1 MIMKKILVP
10 TDFTETSE
18 NALIYALE
26 MAKIFKAKLLLLH
39 TFEVPIVDNQAMPL
53 NYAVIYESI
62 ELSNFEQFK
71 QLMPKYHKIAED
83 RHLGAI
89 EMQHILMEGDL
100 LVSIKKVIEQEN
112 IDLVVM
118 GTKGANTWLETFWGT
133 NTGTVLAGVSVP
145 VLSVPQGA
153 KFQKIQTIAFTTRF
167 REKDIEALFKVLV
180 FAKKMQ
186 AKVKCLYVKTPDSDV
201 TDTTIKRWE
210 SHFEEEPNLK
220 IYIIPSEE
228 VQQTIEDFMVGQDID
243 MLAMLTYKRNFFLK
257 LFTNTTTQ
265 QLSYHLNTPILAF
278 HA

>member
-1 MIMKKILVP
+1 MKKILLP
-10 TDFTETSE
+10 TDFTATSE

-26 MAKIFKAKLLLLH
+26 MAKLFKAKLVLLH
-39 TFEVPIVDNQAMPL
+39 TFEIPIVDNQAMPL

-71 QLMPKYHKIAED
+71 QLMPRYHKIAEE
-83 RHLGAI
+83 RNLGAI
-89 EMQHILMEGDL
+89 EMQHIVMDGDL

-118 GTKGANTWLETFWGT
+118 GTKGANTWVDAFLGT
-133 NTGTVLAGVSVP
+133 NTGAVLSSVSVP

-167 REKDIEALFKVLV
+167 RKKDIEALVKVLV

-186 AKVKCLYVKTPDSDV
+186 AKVKCLYVKTAHSDV
-201 TDTTIKRWE
+201 TETTIKRWE
-210 SHFEEEPNLK
+210 SHFEDETNLK
-220 IYIIPSEE
+220 IFIIPSEE
-228 VQQTIEDFMVGQDID
+228 VQETIEDFIVNQDID

-265 QLSYHLNTPILAF
+265 QLSYHLNTPILAL

>member
-1 MIMKKILVP
+1 MKKILVP

-89 EMQHILMEGDL
+89 EMQHILMDGDL

-167 REKDIEALFKVLV
+167 REKDIEALVKVLV

>member
-89 EMQHILMEGDL
+89 EMQHILMDGDL

-167 REKDIEALFKVLV
+167 REKDIEALVKVLV

>member
-1 MIMKKILVP
+1 MKKILLP
-10 TDFTETSE
+10 TDFTATSE

-26 MAKIFKAKLLLLH
+26 MAKLFKAKLVLLH
-39 TFEVPIVDNQAMPL
+39 TFEIPIVDNQAMPL

-71 QLMPKYHKIAED
+71 QLMPRYHKIAEE
-83 RHLGAI
+83 RNLGAI
-89 EMQHILMEGDL
+89 EMQHIVMDGDL

-118 GTKGANTWLETFWGT
+118 GTKGANTWVDAFLGT
-133 NTGTVLAGVSVP
+133 NTGAVLSSVSVP

-167 REKDIEALFKVLV
+167 RKKDIEALVKVLV

-186 AKVKCLYVKTPDSDV
+186 AKVKCLYVKTAHSDV
-201 TDTTIKRWE
+201 TETTIKRWE
-210 SHFEEEPNLK
+210 SHFEDETNLK
-220 IYIIPSEE
+220 IFIIPSEE
-228 VQQTIEDFMVGQDID
+228 VQQTIEDFMVSQDID

>member
-1 MIMKKILVP
+1 MKKILLP
-10 TDFTETSE
+10 TDFTATSE

-26 MAKIFKAKLLLLH
+26 MAKLFKAKLVLLH
-39 TFEVPIVDNQAMPL
+39 TFEIPIVDNQAMPL

-71 QLMPKYHKIAED
+71 QLMPRYHKIAEE
-83 RHLGAI
+83 RNLGAI
-89 EMQHILMEGDL
+89 EMQHIVMDGDL

-118 GTKGANTWLETFWGT
+118 GTKGANTWVDAFLGT
-133 NTGTVLAGVSVP
+133 NTGAVLSSVSVP

-167 REKDIEALFKVLV
+167 RKKDIEALVKVLV

-186 AKVKCLYVKTPDSDV
+186 AKVKCLYVKTAHSDV
-201 TDTTIKRWE
+201 TETTIKRWE
-210 SHFEEEPNLK
+210 SHFEDETNLK
-220 IYIIPSEE
+220 IFIIPSEE
-228 VQQTIEDFMVGQDID
+228 VQETIEDFIVNQDID